1 MTANPDIL
9 TLDAVR
15 AAAGRIAP
23 YVHET
28 PIVPLT
34 PTGISLKAENLHPIG
49 AFKIRG
55 AFNAILSLG
64 EDERRRGVVAHSSGN
79 HAQGVAYA
87 ARALGIPSVIVMPTN
102 VSPVKLAATKALGAE
117 VYLVPASERAAKFE
131 GLARDRGLI
140 PVPPFDSL
148 AIMAGTGTIGLEILK
163 QRPDVRFVLAPVSG
177 GGLLGGLAA
186 AVAQSRPDV
195 QVIGVEPELANDAAM
210 SFREGRIV
218 GLSAEETART
228 IADGLRV
235 QQLGKFP
242 WANIRAFVREVVTV
256 TEDEIKA
263 AMRRIASEAR
273 LVAEPS
279 GAVALAGALK
289 LGLPPQETV
298 AVLSGGNV
306 ELGAYASILAA

>member
-1 MTANPDIL
+1 MTTNPDIL

-15 AAAGRIAP
+15 AAAARIAS

-28 PIVPLT
+28 PIVPLV
-34 PTGISLKAENLHPIG
+34 PTGISLKAESLHPIG

-87 ARALGIPSVIVMPTN
+87 AHALGIPSVIVMPTN

-117 VYLVPASERAAKFE
+117 VHLVPAAERAATFE

-163 QRPDVRFVLAPVSG
+163 QRPDVRVVLAPVSG

-186 AVAQSRPDV
+186 AVRQARPDV
-195 QVIGVEPELANDAAM
+195 DVIGVEPVLANDAAT

-218 GLSAEETART
+218 SLTAEETART

-235 QQLGKFP
+235 QQLGRLP
-242 WANIRAFVREVVTV
+242 WANIKAFVRDIVTV

-289 LGLPPQETV
+289 LGLDPKTSV
-298 AVLSGGNV
+298 AVLSGGNI
-306 ELGAYASILAA
+306 ELGFYASILAG